1 MSRLRL
7 IIGII
12 IGLVIIL
19 FFLGAQA
26 YTDWLLLLK
35 MGYSGIFV
43 NSWIYRLA
51 VGFSFAI
58 LTFVILSLNIWLA
71 KKLSPN
77 IHFISKS
84 RELEQLLQKGR
95 VYLDRY
101 FALAAYLG
109 SSVVAFLVGVST
121 ATFWDSWLKYFSYTS
136 LGVKDPLFGKDVS
149 FYFFILPVIEIV
161 QNYLWFVLMLALAVS
176 GVVHLIRGSFNIGQ
190 GLQAIYPKAR
200 IHLTTLGAL
209 VLAVLAS
216 QWLVAGYN
224 LVYSS
229 RGLVFGASYT
239 DVHVQLPAY
248 NTLVVVTLIAAVLV
262 LISGWLNR
270 LSLGIFGLVVVGAV
284 WLVGSVAFPVVM
296 QQYRVVPDE
305 EAKERPFISKG
316 IKFTRKAFA
325 LDNVVRKKFPAKSG
339 LTRAT
344 LDQNKSTID
353 SLRLWDWRP
362 LKKTYGQLQEIR
374 LYYAFNDVDLD
385 RYIVNGQYRQLALS
399 AREMM
404 TDQLPSRAGSWVN
417 RHLVYTHGYGVVASP
432 VNEVTPDGLPN
443 LLVKNIPP
451 KSTVENLKVDT
462 PQIYYGEAPE
472 DYVVVRTKTKEF
484 DYPAGDKNKYTSYS
498 GNGGVELNSYLR
510 RLVFSYRFGTAKL
523 LISDALTPK
532 SKVLFH
538 RNIMDRLNLI
548 APFLTYDPDPYIVIN
563 KGKLYWIIDA
573 YTMSRRYPYSEP
585 AENGQNYIRNSVKIV
600 VDAYNGDVDF
610 YVVDKKDPIISA
622 YSKAFPGVFKPLS
635 RMDKDLVKHIRY
647 PEALFKIQAE
657 VYASFHMTDPQVFFG
672 KEDLWDVP
680 KELYDDKTTIMDPY
694 YMILQ
699 LPEETS
705 TEFALIL
712 PFTPSNKGNM
722 IAWLAGRS
730 DAPHYGELALFSFP
744 KERLIYGPQQIES
757 RFDQDPDI
765 SRQLSLWNQGGS
777 RVIRGNLLV
786 VPIGESILYVEPLY
800 LQAEASELPELKRV
814 AAALDD
820 KVVMEPT
827 LAQAL
832 SSLLGEEAPE
842 PEKKAKRP
850 GDKKPLKRDELI
862 EKAAKAFDKSEA
874 AQKEG
879 DWAEYGRQLKIL
891 KETLQ
896 DLGQ

>member
-7 IIGII
+7 IIGIVL
-12 IGLVIIL
+12 GLVIIL
-19 FFLGAQA
+19 FFIGAQA
-26 YTDWLLLLK
+26 YTDWLLLLS
-35 MGYSGIFV
+35 MGYSRVFI
-43 NSWIYRLA
+43 NSWLYRLA
-51 VGFSFAI
+51 VGFSFGF
-58 LTFVILSLNIWLA
+58 LTFVILGLNVWLA

-95 VYLDRY
+95 IYLDQY

-109 SSVVAFLVGVST
+109 SAVVAFMVGLST

-136 LGVKDPLFGKDVS
+136 SGVKDPLFGKDVS

-161 QNYLWFVLMLALAVS
+161 QNYLWFVLLLALVVS
-176 GVVHLIRGSFNIGQ
+176 SVIHLIRGSFNIGQ
-190 GLQAIYPKAR
+190 GLKAIYPKAR

-209 VLAVLAS
+209 ILAVLAS

-229 RGLVFGASYT
+229 RGIVFGASYT
-239 DVHVQLPAY
+239 DVNVQLPAY
-248 NTLVVVTLIAAVLV
+248 NVLVVVTLIAAFLVLV
-262 LISGWLNR
+262 SGWLNR
-270 LSLGIFGLVVVGAV
+270 WAPGIISLVAVGLV
-284 WLVGSVAFPVVM
+284 WIIGSVAFPVVV

-305 EAKERPFISKG
+305 EAKERPYISKG

-339 LTRAT
+339 ITRET
-344 LDQNKSTID
+344 LDQNPGTMD

-362 LKKTYGQLQEIR
+362 LKKTYGQIQEIR
-374 LYYAFNDVDLD
+374 LYYSFIDVDLD
-385 RYIVNGQYRQLALS
+385 RYWVKGQYRQLALS

-404 TDQLPSRAGSWVN
+404 VDQLPARAGSWVN

-451 KSTVENLKVDT
+451 KSTVKNLNIKV

-510 RLVFSYRFGTAKL
+510 RLAFSYRFGTAKL
-523 LISDALTPK
+523 LISEALDSR
-532 SKVLFH
+532 SKILFH
-538 RNIMDRLNLI
+538 RNIIDRLNTI
-548 APFLTYDPDPYIVIN
+548 VPFLVYDPDPYIVIN

-573 YTMSRRYPYSEP
+573 YTMSSRYPYSEP
-585 AENGQNYIRNSVKIV
+585 AENRQNYIRNSVKVV

-610 YVVDKKDPIISA
+610 YVADKKDPIISA
-622 YSKAFPGVFKPLS
+622 YSKAFAGVFKPID
-635 RMDKDLVKHIRY
+635 RMDKGLLKHIRY
-647 PEALFKIQAE
+647 PEELFKIQAE
-657 VYASFHMTDPQVFFG
+657 VYSSFHMTDPQVFFG
-672 KEDLWDVP
+672 KEDLWGVP
-680 KELYDDKTTIMDPY
+680 TEIYDDKATPMDPY

-699 LPEETS
+699 LPGETKS
-705 TEFALIL
+705 EFALIL
-712 PFTPSNKGNM
+712 PFTPTNKGNM
-722 IAWLAGRS
+722 IAWLAARS
-730 DAPHYGELALFSFP
+730 DAPHYGQLVLFTFP
-744 KERLIYGPQQIES
+744 KERLIFGPQQIES
-757 RFDQDPDI
+757 RIDQEPEI
-765 SRQLSLWNQGGS
+765 SRQLSLWNQRGS

-800 LQAEASELPELKRV
+800 LQAETSELPELKRV
-814 AAALDD
+814 VVGVGD

-827 LAQAL
+827 LEEAL
-832 SSLLGEEAPE
+832 NSLLGEEAREAKPE
-842 PEKKAKRP
+842 PKKP

-862 EKAAKAFDKSEA
+862 EKAAQAFEKSET

-891 KETLQ
+891 KEMLQ

>member
-1 MSRLRL
+1 M

-12 IGLVIIL
+12 LGFVIIL
-19 FFLGAQA
+19 FFVGAQA

-35 MGYSGIFV
+35 MGYSGIFI
-43 NSWIYRLA
+43 NSWIYRLV
-51 VGFSFAI
+51 VGFSFGV
-58 LTFVILSLNIWLA
+58 LTFVILTLNILLA

-95 VYLDRY
+95 IYIDQY

-109 SSVVAFLVGVST
+109 SAVVAILVGLST

-136 LGVKDPLFGKDVS
+136 SGVKDPLFGKDVS

-161 QNYLWFVLMLALAVS
+161 QNFLWFILLLALVVS
-176 GVVHLIRGSFNIGQ
+176 AAIHLIRGSFNIGQ
-190 GLQAIYPKAR
+190 GLKAIYPKAR

-209 VLAVLAS
+209 VLTVLAS

-239 DVHVQLPAY
+239 DVYVQLPAY
-248 NTLVVVTLIAAVLV
+248 NILVVVTLGAAFLV
-262 LISGWLNR
+262 LLSGWLNR
-270 LSLGIFGLVVVGAV
+270 WTPGIFGLVVVGAV
-284 WLVGSVAFPVVM
+284 WLVGAVAFPVVM

-316 IKFTRKAFA
+316 IKFTRKAFN
-325 LDNVVRKKFPAKSG
+325 LDTVVRKKFPAKSG
-339 LTRAT
+339 LTRET
-344 LDQNKSTID
+344 LDKNSATID

-385 RYIVNGQYRQLALS
+385 RYWVNGQYRQLALS

-417 RHLVYTHGYGVVASP
+417 KHLVYTHGYGVVASP

-451 KSTVENLKVDT
+451 KSSVDNLKIER

-472 DYVVVRTKTKEF
+472 DYAIVRTKTKEF
-484 DYPAGDKNKYTSYS
+484 DYPAGDKNKYTSYT

-510 RLVFSYRFGTAKL
+510 RIAFSYRFGTAKL
-523 LISDALTPK
+523 LISDALTSK

-538 RNIMDRLNLI
+538 RNIMDRLNTI

-573 YTMSRRYPYSEP
+573 YTLSQRYPYSEP
-585 AENGQNYIRNSVKIV
+585 AENGQNYIRNSVKVV

-610 YVVDKKDPIISA
+610 YVIDKKDPIISA
-622 YSKAFPGVFKPLS
+622 YSKAFAGVFKPLDQ
-635 RMDKDLVKHIRY
+635 MDKGLLAHIRY

-680 KELYDDKTTIMDPY
+680 TELYDDKTTVMDPY

-699 LPEETS
+699 LPEETR

-722 IAWLAGRS
+722 IAWLAARS
-730 DAPHYGELALFSFP
+730 DVPNYGELALFTFP

-757 RFDQDPDI
+757 RIDQDPDI
-765 SRQLSLWNQGGS
+765 SRQLTLWNQGGS

-786 VPIGESILYVEPLY
+786 VPMGESILYVEPLY
-800 LQAEASELPELKRV
+800 LQAETSELPELKRV
-814 AAALDD
+814 VVGLGD

-827 LAQAL
+827 LQEAL
-832 SSLLGEEAPE
+832 ASLLGEEAPE
-842 PEKKAKRP
+842 EEAEPKKP
-850 GDKKPLKRDELI
+850 GDKKPLKRNELI
-862 EKAAKAFDKSEA
+862 EKAAKAFDESEA

-891 KETLQ
+891 KNTLKE
-896 DLGQ
+896 LGQ